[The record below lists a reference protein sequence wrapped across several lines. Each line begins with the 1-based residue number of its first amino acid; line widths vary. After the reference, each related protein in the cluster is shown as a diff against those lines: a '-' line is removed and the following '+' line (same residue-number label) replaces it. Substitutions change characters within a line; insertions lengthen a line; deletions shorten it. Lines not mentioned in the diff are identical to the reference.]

1 MEAAD
6 LLIEIKNELN
16 NVKKIILQMSNA
28 PGVSDKWIPRV
39 KVMEFLDYGATQMAA
54 FEKNKEIVIAKV
66 GRRIFINRESLN
78 NFLDKHLAD
87 KQYLP

>member
-16 NVKKIILQMSNA
+16 DVKKIILQMSNA
-28 PGVSDKWIPRV
+28 PGVSDKWILRA

-66 GRRIFINRESLN
+66 GRRIFINRESQN
-78 NFLDKHLAD
+78 KFLDTHLAE